1 MRPQPGRRAGRAV
14 ERLGCLDKF
23 VQGRWA
29 DCIGGPAY
37 MWTILKDV
45 SLGAP
50 AQAETHS
57 CCA

>member
-1 MRPQPGRRAGRAV
+1 MLPRSGGRAGRAV

-23 VQGRWA
+23 VQDCAA

-50 AQAETHS
+50 AQAETSS